1 MKKHRPWMVRIGK
14 IDSDRGD
21 IHTFCGGSII
31 THWFVLS
38 AAHCFCD
45 SYGQG
50 NKDEVD
56 CTPDKVGR

>member
-1 MKKHRPWMVRIGK
+1 MVRIGK
-14 IDSDRGD
+14 IDDDRGD

-31 THWFVLS
+31 TRWFVLS

-56 CTPDKVGR
+56 CTPDHVGR